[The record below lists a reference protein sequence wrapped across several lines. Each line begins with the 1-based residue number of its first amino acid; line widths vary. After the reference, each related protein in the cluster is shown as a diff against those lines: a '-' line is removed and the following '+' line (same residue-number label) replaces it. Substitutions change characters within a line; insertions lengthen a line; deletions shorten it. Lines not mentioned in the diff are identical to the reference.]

1 MGYQS
6 MSLSFC
12 CYNGVQSQILEI
24 IALVPL
30 LYTTNLL
37 SFFQLR
43 TISARLSRCTITRQG
58 APPLTK
64 PLHHYPYFDGK
75 TVVFVHQTRGNHA
88 IT

>member
-6 MSLSFC
+6 ISLSFC

-30 LYTTNLL
+30 LYTTIMNLL

-58 APPLTK
+58 APLWPSRCT
-64 PLHHYPYFDGK
+64 
-75 TVVFVHQTRGNHA
+75 
-88 IT
+88 ITPILMVKL